1 MFPKIVPPACT
12 SIIFFHKD
20 RPECVSGIPQPLADE
35 GCHSVPAGR
44 QPGLGLPSLWR
55 QGCWCLPGMSWTEDI
70 LRYLG
75 SSSSWIKGIREDKWW
90 AGGGRAGRNKESGEQ
105 SRRVQHKPSQPKTE
119 LSQNRRDKQ
128 TQGRRKGKG
137 CKTKKQDLFQF
148 LKDTMKTNPREARSD
163 YCALS
168 WLTRNVEYPV
178 FFQTSA
184 APSTFKGKGV

>member
-1 MFPKIVPPACT
+1 MCFWDPAA
-12 SIIFFHKD
+12 
-20 RPECVSGIPQPLADE
+20 SGWW
-35 GCHSVPAGR
+35 
-44 QPGLGLPSLWR
+44 GLPLCP
-55 QGCWCLPGMSWTEDI
+55 CWAPARPGPSFPLKAGMLVSPWHVLDRRHSQIFREQLLPNQ
-70 LRYLG
+70 R
-75 SSSSWIKGIREDKWW
+75 DKR
-90 AGGGRAGRNKESGEQ
+90 GQVVGRGGRAGRNKESGEQ

-184 APSTFKGKGV
+184 VPSTFKGKGV